1 MNDRYFEAG
10 LNESEDNESQARKN
24 AAEERARKKRK
35 KQIVQACCIAGAI
48 VVVIII
54 VMLLINPIT
63 KKIEGEISEDVPL
76 GYVTYNASRYF
87 FRFDYKEGW
96 YVKTD
101 TGEFGFM
108 QDPDRGLVVS
118 LYPSSGDS
126 LDDAVE
132 TQRPSADVLPNNY
145 ETGYFADFYYRE
157 FPDNKAL
164 TPGEA
169 FASFCAELDPAFL
182 SKGNGTVTDIKL
194 GKSETYK
201 GRNEEFCAGKI
212 EYTVTD
218 EEGIE
223 KQFGGKVYVS
233 VRSMSYCAIVVC
245 CDSGEE
251 QLYIDNEASFKTTVD
266 SFRFSVFDD

>member
-1 MNDRYFEAG
+1 MSDRYFEAG
-10 LNESEDNESQARKN
+10 INESDDDSQARKS

-35 KQIVQACCIAGAI
+35 KQIIQASIIAGAV
-48 VVVIII
+48 VVVIIV

-76 GYVTYNASRYF
+76 GFVTYNASRYF

-108 QDPDRGLVVS
+108 QDPDSGLVVS
-118 LYPSSGDS
+118 LYPSSGDNT
-126 LDDAVE
+126 DNTE
-132 TQRPSADVLPNNY
+132 TTQRPSGDVLPNNY

-169 FASFCAELDPAFL
+169 FTSFCAELDPAFL
-182 SKGNGTVTDIKL
+182 SKGNGTVTDVKL

-201 GRNEEFCAGKI
+201 GRNEEFCSGKI
-212 EYTVTD
+212 EYTITD
-218 EEGIE
+218 GEGNE
-223 KQFGGKVYVS
+223 KHFSGKVYVS
-233 VRSMSYCAIVVC
+233 VRSMSYCAILVC
-245 CDSGEE
+245 CDLGDE